1 MSSLIVLRPPAQDR
15 KREPRRAGP
24 ALRHQLQVR
33 PDTASSTASSLSGTG
48 EGMGVD
54 PTGASIERVFQR
66 LNELERTGL
75 IGRYAIGG
83 AFAFI
88 YYAEPFET
96 DDLDIFT
103 HIPSPRALIDL
114 SPIHEHFRKLGY
126 PEEGEKILEGV
137 PVQILPAAGPL
148 EEEAIQQAIEITVGQ
163 ESARVFT
170 AEHAVAIAL
179 KTNRPKD
186 RMKILHFQE
195 TATIPPN
202 RDRLDSILTRYGLVD
217 RWAKFEESTRE

>member
-1 MSSLIVLRPPAQDR
+1 
-15 KREPRRAGP
+15 
-24 ALRHQLQVR
+24 
-33 PDTASSTASSLSGTG
+33 
-48 EGMGVD
+48 MGVD

-66 LNELERTGL
+66 LNELERTRL

-103 HIPSPRALIDL
+103 HLPSPGALIDL
-114 SPIHEHFRKLGY
+114 APIHEHFRKLGY
-126 PEEGEKILEGV
+126 PEEGEKIVIEGV

-195 TATIPPN
+195 TATIPLN
-202 RDRLDSILTRYGLVD
+202 RERLDSILTRYGLVD